1 MVHKLRALHSV
12 WCVGG
17 FIRIVSEG
25 CACGSRGGHLCVV
38 DIKNISGRYEG
49 SIKEVVDV
57 EEIQGVWSK
66 ETESLFG
73 VLCG

>member
-1 MVHKLRALHSV
+1 MKV
-12 WCVGG
+12 
-17 FIRIVSEG
+17 
-25 CACGSRGGHLCVV
+25 
-38 DIKNISGRYEG
+38 

-57 EEIQGVWSK
+57 VEVQGVWSK

>member
-1 MVHKLRALHSV
+1 MK
-12 WCVGG
+12 
-17 FIRIVSEG
+17 
-25 CACGSRGGHLCVV
+25 
-38 DIKNISGRYEG
+38 G

-66 ETESLFG
+66 EAESLFG

>member
-1 MVHKLRALHSV
+1 MRL
-12 WCVGG
+12 
-17 FIRIVSEG
+17 
-25 CACGSRGGHLCVV
+25 SRSWGTLLCCVV
-38 DIKNISGRYEG
+38 DMRNTVLMEGMKGVEG